1 MSEPIY
7 DENDT
12 PLDKLRY
19 RKYKKDQGED
29 CTESTEPTVVNVYLV
44 EPSEKYFCL
53 PKTFPTDLDAELPKD
68 SMCKTESEWV
78 ELIKERIPG
87 LTPVGLLYWTFFFRE
102 LRELSG
108 YDSQQECEQSCQKRW
123 FCNNNDE
130 ECELLDL
137 YNEDGSLKTGP
148 YYPSKEQC
156 EDNCPTE
163 TPSPS

>member
-1 MSEPIY
+1 MSEPTY
-7 DENDT
+7 NENDT

-29 CTESTEPTVVNVYLV
+29 CTQSTEPITVNVRLFPPY
-44 EPSEKYFCL
+44 ETYFCL
-53 PKTFPTDLDAELPKD
+53 SKTFPNNLDPELPKD
-68 SMCKTESEWV
+68 TTCKKMRDWLKNIPLIQQPYWILFFA
-78 ELIKERIPG
+78 EL
-87 LTPVGLLYWTFFFRE
+87 T
-102 LRELSG
+102 G

-123 FCNNNDE
+123 FCNNDDE

-137 YNEDGSLKTGP
+137 YNEDGSLRNGLN
-148 YYPSKEQC
+148 YPLKETC